1 MLGLGNDPRDKD
13 RAANTPLIIAAEYGR
28 LENIK
33 ILAKKVSDIPIDIK
47 NRNTSAAIHIAA
59 KNGQSDCVKY
69 LINDLYSDA
78 NLSGRFKLTPLMLA
92 C

>member
-1 MLGLGNDPRDKD
+1 M
-13 RAANTPLIIAAEYGR
+13 IAAEYGR

-33 ILAKKVSDIPIDIK
+33 LLAKKVSDIPINIK
-47 NRNTSAAIHIAA
+47 NRTTSAAIHFAA
-59 KNGQSDCVKY
+59 KNGHSDCVKF
-69 LINDLYSDA
+69 LINDLHSDA